1 MNQSDK
7 KNLEFIKNSGVNYF
21 LQDTPRNW
29 FDKQQKAPE
38 NSANSVN
45 EDKLLEIRILI
56 DEIKKYQSP
65 LQKTAKKLVVY
76 DGNLDAKVMFIG
88 EAPGRDEDEQGIP
101 FVGRAGQLLNKML
114 NAIKLTRN
122 DVYITNVVNWRPPEN
137 RTPTDEE
144 ILAFLPFLQKQINI
158 VSPDFLFLLGGVAA
172 KAILS
177 TPLTL
182 AKLRG
187 KLHEYESMQLNKKI
201 HTIVSYHPAFLLRS
215 PQYKRA
221 AWEDLQI
228 LQQKLDNET

>member
-1 MNQSDK
+1 M
-7 KNLEFIKNSGVNYF
+7 FGFWNS
-21 LQDTPRNW
+21 
-29 FDKQQKAPE
+29 
-38 NSANSVN
+38 S
-45 EDKLLEIRILI
+45 I
-56 DEIKKYQSP
+56 
-65 LQKTAKKLVVY
+65 
-76 DGNLDAKVMFIG
+76 
-88 EAPGRDEDEQGIP
+88 
-101 FVGRAGQLLNKML
+101 
-114 NAIKLTRN
+114 
-122 DVYITNVVNWRPPEN
+122 
-137 RTPTDEE
+137 
-144 ILAFLPFLQKQINI
+144 PFLQKQINI
-158 VSPDFLFLLGGVAA
+158 VCPDFLFLLGGVAA